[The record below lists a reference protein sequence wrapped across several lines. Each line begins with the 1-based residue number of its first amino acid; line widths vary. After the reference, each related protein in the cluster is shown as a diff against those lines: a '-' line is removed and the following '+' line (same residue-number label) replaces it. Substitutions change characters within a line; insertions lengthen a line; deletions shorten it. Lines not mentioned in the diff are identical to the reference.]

1 MTDKLTRKNIV
12 VGLSLLA
19 LALLPVIAEASGH
32 TFLVFS
38 FSRVLIYAL
47 AAISLD
53 LILGYGGMVSFGHAA
68 FFGVGAYVTGILAFH
83 SFDGSTIFGME
94 GSNFAPFAWVASVI
108 LAAVAALVIGFF
120 SLRTGGVYFI
130 MITLAFAQMLFFF
143 FISLE
148 QYGGDDGLVLY
159 DRNEFFSFD
168 MHDDVTFY
176 YICFVALIGFL
187 FLCRQVVNSRFGM
200 VIRGCKQ
207 NERRMAAL
215 GYPVMQYKLVAFI
228 IAGAGAGLAGA
239 LMVNQ
244 NEFVSPDILH
254 WSKSGE
260 IMVMVILGGIGTLYG
275 PVFGAVA
282 FLMMEEFLPQGLE
295 AIGLDGMKEHWRFI
309 FGPLLIIIVLYA
321 RRGIYGILVG
331 KEAEDG

>member
-1 MTDKLTRKNIV
+1 MTDKLTRKNLV
-12 VGLSLLA
+12 VGFGLLLLA
-19 LALLPVIAEASGH
+19 ILPAIADFADEG
-32 TFLVFS
+32 FLVFS

-83 SFDGSTIFGME
+83 GFDGSTVLGLD
-94 GSNFAPFAWVASVI
+94 GSNFAPFSWGMSIA
-108 LAAVAALVIGFF
+108 LAAVAAAVIGAF

-159 DRNEFFSFD
+159 GRND
-168 MHDDVTFY
+168 LPGLDLHDDTTFY
-176 YICFVALIGFL
+176 YICFFALVGFL
-187 FLCRQVVNSRFGM
+187 FLCRQIVNSRFGM

-215 GYPVMQYKLVAFI
+215 GYPVVQYKLVAFI

-244 NEFVSPDILH
+244 NEFVSPDVLH

-260 IMVMVILGGIGTLYG
+260 IMIMVILGGIGTLYG

-282 FLMMEEFLPQGLE
+282 FLMMEEFLPSGLE
-295 AIGLDGMKEHWRFI
+295 AVGLEGMKEHWRFI